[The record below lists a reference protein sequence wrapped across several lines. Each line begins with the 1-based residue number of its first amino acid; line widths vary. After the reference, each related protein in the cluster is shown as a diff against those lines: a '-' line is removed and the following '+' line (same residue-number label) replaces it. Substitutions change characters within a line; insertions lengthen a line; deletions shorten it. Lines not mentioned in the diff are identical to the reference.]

1 MQTAIAFPQS
11 LTEKY
16 RPHVL
21 AEFAGLDKQKR
32 ILSKFAARPYPSAW
46 LFVGPPGVGKTVMA
60 LAMAEE
66 IKAELHHIPS
76 RECDL
81 AAVQDVCRRCWYV
94 PLGGGFHVVLIDEA
108 DRMTEPAQLAFLSK
122 LNSTAFPPNTIFVFT
137 ANGTDNIE
145 PRFQSRCRVIEFGT
159 YGLAQPAT
167 DLLRSVWNSEVGDSE
182 SVPDFS
188 RIVKQSAN
196 NIREALMNLEPKI
209 MEA

>member
-60 LAMAEE
+60 MAMAEE

-94 PLGGGFHVVLIDEA
+94 PLDGGFHIVLIDEA
-108 DRMTEPAQLAFLSK
+108 DRMTEPAQLAFL
-122 LNSTAFPPNTIFVFT
+122 
-137 ANGTDNIE
+137 
-145 PRFQSRCRVIEFGT
+145 SRCRVIEFGT

-167 DLLRSVWNSEVGDSE
+167 DLLRTIWNTEVGDSE
-182 SVPDFS
+182 SAPDFS

-196 NIREALMNLEPKI
+196 NIREALMTLELKI

>member
-122 LNSTAFPPNTIFVFT
+122 LDSTAFPPNTIFVLT

-145 PRFQSRCRVIEFGT
+145 PRFLSRCRVIEFGT

>member
-46 LFVGPPGVGKTVMA
+46 LFVGPPGVGKTIMA

-122 LNSTAFPPNTIFVFT
+122 LDSTGFPPNTIFVFT
-137 ANGTDNIE
+137 ANGTDNLE
-145 PRFQSRCRVIEFGT
+145 PRFLSRCRVIEFGT

-167 DLLRSVWNSEVGDSE
+167 ELLRTIWNTEVGDSE
-182 SVPDFS
+182 SAPDFS

-196 NIREALMNLEPKI
+196 NIREALMNLELKI

>member
-1 MQTAIAFPQS
+1 MQDTLTFPQS

-16 RPHVL
+16 RPHLL

-66 IKAELHHIPS
+66 MKAELHHIPS

-122 LNSTAFPPNTIFVFT
+122 LDSTAFPPNTIFVFT
-137 ANGTDNIE
+137 ANGTDNLE
-145 PRFQSRCRVIEFGT
+145 PRFLSRCRVIEFGT

-167 DLLRSVWNSEVGDSE
+167 DLLRTIWNTEVGDSE
-182 SVPDFS
+182 SAPDFS

-196 NIREALMNLEPKI
+196 NIREALMNLELKI